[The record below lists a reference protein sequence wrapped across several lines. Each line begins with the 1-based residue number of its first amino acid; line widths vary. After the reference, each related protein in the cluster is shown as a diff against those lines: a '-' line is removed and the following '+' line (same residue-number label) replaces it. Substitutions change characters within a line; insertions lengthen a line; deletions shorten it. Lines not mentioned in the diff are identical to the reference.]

1 MACPE
6 VFVVNNPCS
15 CYIDTCSKK
24 LQSEI
29 IIQIKHDV
37 APRHIQKLETS
48 VCESWRRLLTKEKL
62 ARASRLNCLAVFF
75 SFSKKA
81 NCERRSLGC

>member
-37 APRHIQKLETS
+37 KTLLRATFKNWKLQ
-48 VCESWRRLLTKEKL
+48 L
-62 ARASRLNCLAVFF
+62 
-75 SFSKKA
+75 
-81 NCERRSLGC
+81 

>member
-1 MACPE
+1 MTCPE

-37 APRHIQKLETS
+37 GPRHIQKLETS
-48 VCESWRRLLTKEKL
+48 VVRAGEGCSRRRNGQEPL
-62 ARASRLNCLAVFF
+62 V
-75 SFSKKA
+75 
-81 NCERRSLGC
+81 

>member
-1 MACPE
+1 M
-6 VFVVNNPCS
+6 VNNPCS
-15 CYIDTCSKK
+15 CHIDTCSKK

-48 VCESWRRLLTKEKL
+48 VVRAGEGCSRRRNWQEPQ
-62 ARASRLNCLAVFF
+62 SRLNGLAVFL
-75 SFSKKA
+75 SFSEKA
-81 NCERRSLGC
+81 NYEGRSLGC